1 MSNPISFV
9 FKCTYNDL
17 GLDDNVLLEK
27 ECVYRS
33 SENKQSQNSEDSKD
47 SITITERSILISGF
61 RSKKTSFEN
70 CFKGTDTVIYKELL
84 RCMVF
89 AYMTQKVDMQLG
101 DCTITT
107 DKKIYNENDFGLI
120 NHSKLK
126 PLCDSLVLNKTIC
139 EDIFLKGDWSTSLL
153 TSLMEFIV
161 AYNSDTSD
169 KEVLLFEY
177 WKAFNTLYSFYYE
190 RTKEPNDDTKEYKEL
205 NAIKEF
211 AKLHL
216 SSSSK
221 SLIDFADKHY
231 SKSVMVFRLRAY
243 LLNVKKRA
251 SKNKKK
257 ERVKEAIMEFNE
269 PRLLSKFNEVVHY
282 DINKKKS
289 SLGIEIKDINGIDAQ
304 IKSSTESDIELLCFA
319 TIKYGYFLRCRHF
332 HGERSTS
339 DFLIFNSAESYEI
352 SIITEML
359 KLLIIDLYNLISMDI
374 KQ

>member
-1 MSNPISFV
+1 
-9 FKCTYNDL
+9 
-17 GLDDNVLLEK
+17 
-27 ECVYRS
+27 
-33 SENKQSQNSEDSKD
+33 
-47 SITITERSILISGF
+47 
-61 RSKKTSFEN
+61 
-70 CFKGTDTVIYKELL
+70 
-84 RCMVF
+84 
-89 AYMTQKVDMQLG
+89 
-101 DCTITT
+101 
-107 DKKIYNENDFGLI
+107 
-120 NHSKLK
+120 
-126 PLCDSLVLNKTIC
+126 
-139 EDIFLKGDWSTSLL
+139 
-153 TSLMEFIV
+153 
-161 AYNSDTSD
+161 
-169 KEVLLFEY
+169 
-177 WKAFNTLYSFYYE
+177 
-190 RTKEPNDDTKEYKEL
+190 
-205 NAIKEF
+205 
-211 AKLHL
+211 
-216 SSSSK
+216 
-221 SLIDFADKHY
+221 
-231 SKSVMVFRLRAY
+231 MVFRLRAY